1 MPYIKQ
7 ADRVRLDPLIQ
18 QLAGQI
24 KTEGDANYVFTRIL
38 TEAPAFT
45 PLRYSS
51 LNAAGGVLWAVGMEL
66 YRRLASPYEDSK
78 RVQNGDIPV
87 YLASWTSSTIE
98 TSEDTGC

>member
-1 MPYIKQ
+1 MPYIPQ
-7 ADRVRLDPLIQ
+7 ESRRRLDPLIQ
-18 QLAGQI
+18 PLVREI
-24 KTEGDANYVFTRIL
+24 KTEGEANYVITRLLI
-38 TEAPAFT
+38 EAPAFT